1 MRFLRSRW
9 ASRPGLWLL
18 SLGLSVVAC
27 REAAKPVMQ
36 DTVVWRP
43 LGTWSGH
50 NLMQTE
56 AFISDTGSLRITW
69 ETKNETAP
77 GQGAFTVTLH
87 SGVSGRS
94 LLEAVQH
101 RGAGRDVAY
110 VMEDPR
116 EFFLVIDA
124 SGLDW
129 TVAVA
134 EAVPARTTPHTNR

>member
-1 MRFLRSRW
+1 MRCLRLPW

-18 SLGLSVVAC
+18 SLGFAVLAC
-27 REAAKPVMQ
+27 RDAPKPVLQ
-36 DTVVWRP
+36 DTVAWRP
-43 LGTWSGH
+43 LATWSGH

-69 ETKNETAP
+69 ETKNEAAP
-77 GQGAFTVTLH
+77 GQGTFTVTLH

-101 RGAGRDVAY
+101 KGAGRDVAY
-110 VMEDPR
+110 VTEDPR

-134 EAVPARTTPHTNR
+134 EAVPARITPSVNR